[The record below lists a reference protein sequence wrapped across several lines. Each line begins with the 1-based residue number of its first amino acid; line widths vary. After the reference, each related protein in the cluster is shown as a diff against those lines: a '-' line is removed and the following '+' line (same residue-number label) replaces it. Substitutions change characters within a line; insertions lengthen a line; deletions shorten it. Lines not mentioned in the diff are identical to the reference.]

1 MDELIKIL
9 SIKKIKKIGMFS
21 LETTDGT
28 FDVSDDIIVKFRLEK
43 DLELTKEEFKILKKE
58 NDKRN
63 IFFKVCNYISYA
75 MRSEYE
81 IYHYLDEHDISKKD
95 ATDIVKEL
103 KASGMIDDSRLAGYI
118 LDSVIRKKKGPRVF
132 QEEIFK
138 RHLKVNIEDYP
149 YLEETETEVI
159 REVIEKL
166 YDKKKN
172 LPVKKQ
178 KEQLYLK
185 LVRDGFT
192 SSLVEKMINKVIF
205 IDESDKTLEKEIEK
219 LNKKYDKLP
228 SDERKVKIIR
238 SLIQKGYEY
247 SKITKVVR

>member
-1 MDELIKIL
+1 ML
-9 SIKKIKKIGMFS
+9 G
-21 LETTDGT
+21 
-28 FDVSDDIIVKFRLEK
+28 
-43 DLELTKEEFKILKKE
+43 
-58 NDKRN
+58 
-63 IFFKVCNYISYA
+63 
-75 MRSEYE
+75 
-81 IYHYLDEHDISKKD
+81 
-95 ATDIVKEL
+95 
-103 KASGMIDDSRLAGYI
+103 
-118 LDSVIRKKKGPRVF
+118 VIRKKKGPRVF

-178 KEQLYLK
+178 NEQLYLK